1 MKERLSKEDWWTHVY
16 LWFELE
22 VDEYLES
29 CQEQDTPETRA
40 SAEGVLNDLRVL
52 ALSPSSSFAGGNHEP
67 STP

>member
-1 MKERLSKEDWWTHVY
+1 MKERHPFSKEDWWTHVY

-29 CQEQDTPETRA
+29 YQEQDTPETRA

-52 ALSPSSSFAGGNHEP
+52 AFAGGNHEP